1 MCCDRIGYGEYE
13 GCDMMGWDGSGWY
26 GMGWDIL
33 DGMDVIGSNLMD
45 GRDGW
50 NGVVRICLDQ
60 MDMIRS
66 DKIGWDEMSWMD

>member
-45 GRDGW
+45 GRD
-50 NGVVRICLDQ
+50 
-60 MDMIRS
+60 
-66 DKIGWDEMSWMD
+66 WM